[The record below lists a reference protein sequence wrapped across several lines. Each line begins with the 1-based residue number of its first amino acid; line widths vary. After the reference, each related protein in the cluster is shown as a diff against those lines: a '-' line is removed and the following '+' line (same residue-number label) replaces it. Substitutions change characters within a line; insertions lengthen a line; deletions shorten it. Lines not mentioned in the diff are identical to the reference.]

1 MSPVARIPHHPALA
15 QSHSFAPFSPPPPQV
30 DQLDRVRCKDAYR
43 SGGTVVELLLAPII
57 LGIMELVRLPCP
69 ATRIHQPDNSGHVTP
84 AINWTDPQIEFQ
96 DAKRKPEEERA
107 TLSLITLLQSGS
119 IGTLEVN
126 LMVPGKGYV
135 P

>member
-1 MSPVARIPHHPALA
+1 M
-15 QSHSFAPFSPPPPQV
+15 
-30 DQLDRVRCKDAYR
+30 
-43 SGGTVVELLLAPII
+43 ELVLLALIN
-57 LGIMELVRLPCP
+57 GRIMELVRLACP

-96 DAKRKPEEERA
+96 DAKRKPKEERV

-126 LMVPGKGYV
+126 
-135 P
+135 

>member
-1 MSPVARIPHHPALA
+1 MER
-15 QSHSFAPFSPPPPQV
+15 
-30 DQLDRVRCKDAYR
+30 
-43 SGGTVVELLLAPII
+43 LLVPII
-57 LGIMELVRLPCP
+57 LGIMELVRLPSRGG

-96 DAKRKPEEERA
+96 DAKRKPKEERV

-126 LMVPGKGYV
+126 LTVPGKGSV

>member
-1 MSPVARIPHHPALA
+1 M
-15 QSHSFAPFSPPPPQV
+15 
-30 DQLDRVRCKDAYR
+30 
-43 SGGTVVELLLAPII
+43 PII
-57 LGIMELVRLPCP
+57 LGIMELVRLPCSACS

-96 DAKRKPEEERA
+96 DAKRKPKEERV

-126 LMVPGKGYV
+126 LTVPGKGYV